1 MFKPL
6 GGKLNESSFISI
18 AAHLLDLSHCFTL
31 FTNIEE
37 WEGGGGSGGRMGS
50 GQSVMNKGVVGRY
63 CVY

>member
-18 AAHLLDLSHCFTL
+18 AAHLLDLSHYLTL

-37 WEGGGGSGGRMGS
+37 WEGVEGVEGGW
-50 GQSVMNKGVVGRY
+50 GVARA
-63 CVY
+63 